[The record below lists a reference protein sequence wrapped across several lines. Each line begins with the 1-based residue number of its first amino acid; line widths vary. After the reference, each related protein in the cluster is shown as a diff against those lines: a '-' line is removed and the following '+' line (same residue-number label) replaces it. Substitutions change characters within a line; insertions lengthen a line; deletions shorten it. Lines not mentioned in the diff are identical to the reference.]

1 MKTKYYLTL
10 SDAEFLLNQAH
21 PYAIQQQFN
30 VSIALVDETGNLLAM
45 KRMDGAAPISAII
58 CQEKAKCSALSTKPS
73 KVFEEMIKSLNE
85 QKLNTLSTK
94 NEYMSQLKKQW

>member
-21 PYAIQQQFN
+21 QYAIQQQFN
-30 VSIALVDETGNLLAM
+30 VSIAIVDETGNLLAM

-73 KVFEEMIKSLNE
+73 KVFEDMITKEFNE
-85 QKLNTLSTK
+85 KYKGLF
-94 NEYMSQLKKQW
+94 